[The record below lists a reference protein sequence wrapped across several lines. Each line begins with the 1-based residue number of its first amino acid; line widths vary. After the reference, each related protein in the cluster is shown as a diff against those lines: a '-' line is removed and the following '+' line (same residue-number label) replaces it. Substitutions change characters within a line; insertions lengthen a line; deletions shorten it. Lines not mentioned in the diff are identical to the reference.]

1 LVISHLKSILP
12 DPDSKDTAFSS
23 ARKISG
29 IAAKVGFDWPTLDG
43 ILKKCVEEIGELEDA
58 VNSKSGEEI
67 FSEFGDILF
76 ALSNLGRH
84 LGLDPEEALNESTRR
99 FIQRFRL
106 VEEQVNKSKRKWKD
120 FTLEELDEM
129 WECAKRKEQSAEIKG
144 KAVLVSKSFGAPQ
157 DKSEVPGR
165 KSKTKKLLKK
175 SKVKSP
181 KSSVNQTKVIKTSS
195 KKPKIQK

>member
-1 LVISHLKSILP
+1 MKTILP
-12 DPDSKDTAFSS
+12 DPNPKESAFSS

-29 IAAKVGFDWPTLDG
+29 IAANVGFDWPTLDG
-43 ILKKCVEEIGELEDA
+43 ILEKCVEEIGELEDA

-99 FIQRFRL
+99 FVQRFRL
-106 VEEQVNKSKRKWKD
+106 VEEQVKESRRKWKD

-129 WECAKRKEQSAEIKG
+129 WEAAKRKEVQSLKF
-144 KAVLVSKSFGAPQ
+144 KVH
-157 DKSEVPGR
+157 GR
-165 KSKTKKLLKK
+165 KPKTKKLNKK
-175 SKVKSP
+175 CKGKSTKSP
-181 KSSVNQTKVIKTSS
+181 VRKIKVVKTSS
-195 KKPKIQK
+195 KKPKIRK

>member
-1 LVISHLKSILP
+1 MKSILP
-12 DPDSKDTAFSS
+12 DPDQKDAAFSS

-29 IAAKVGFDWPTLDG
+29 IAANVGFDWPTLEG
-43 ILKKCVEEIGELEDA
+43 ILKKCVEEIGELEEA

-99 FIQRFRL
+99 FVQRFRL
-106 VEEQVNKSKRKWKD
+106 VEEEVNKSRREWKD

-129 WECAKRKEQSAEIKG
+129 WEAAKRKAVQSSKNGSNERRATSNEKEKSKDKSLKSPINKT
-144 KAVLVSKSFGAPQ
+144 KAVKTSGK
-157 DKSEVPGR
+157 
-165 KSKTKKLLKK
+165 KTKIKK
-175 SKVKSP
+175 
-181 KSSVNQTKVIKTSS
+181 
-195 KKPKIQK
+195 

>member
-1 LVISHLKSILP
+1 MKSILP
-12 DPDSKDTAFSS
+12 DPDPKDTAFSS

-29 IAAKVGFDWPTLDG
+29 IAANVGFDWPTLDG
-43 ILKKCVEEIGELEDA
+43 ILKKCVEEIGELEEA

-99 FIQRFRL
+99 FVQRFRL
-106 VEEQVNKSKRKWKD
+106 VEEQVKKSRRKWKD

-129 WECAKRKEQSAEIKG
+129 WECAKRKERSADNKEQS
-144 KAVLVSKSFGAPQ
+144 
-157 DKSEVPGR
+157 
-165 KSKTKKLLKK
+165 
-175 SKVKSP
+175 SP
-181 KSSVNQTKVIKTSS
+181 KSKEKNKQRAMSNEEEKSKDKSSKSPINKTKVVKTSG